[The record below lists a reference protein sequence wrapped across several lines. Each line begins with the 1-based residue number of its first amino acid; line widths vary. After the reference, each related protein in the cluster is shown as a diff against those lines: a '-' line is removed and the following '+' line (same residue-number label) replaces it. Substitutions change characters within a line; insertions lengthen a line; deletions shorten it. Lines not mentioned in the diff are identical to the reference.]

1 MKMKK
6 PLLIVAILVVLAVA
20 LVLVYMSRSKQLA
33 LKSAE
38 VVARGEAMWEGAKPP
53 AGLKG
58 VLAIRPEE
66 GIDAA
71 IYASSLS
78 KVKPANLQGDELR
91 IVVARAET
99 ETPDLSEVRTKLS
112 KAQARKAEEMV
123 KESEKPIMLEV
134 GGQRYPALEV
144 TSTLKDSG
152 LKLKEN
158 ITILNDGKQTTVI
171 LITGPE
177 ESFNTSTRDQFL
189 KGLKKPD
196 MSKILR
202 KRKKPSPP
210 SDDAPPPQRGL
221 LRRVPPPV
229 RIQLR

>member
-6 PLLIVAILVVLAVA
+6 PLLIVAILVIVTVA
-20 LVLVYMSRSKQLA
+20 LVLVYVSRSRQLA

-53 AGLKG
+53 SGLKG

-71 IYASSLS
+71 IYAPTLN
-78 KVKPANLQGDELR
+78 KVKPENLGAGELR
-91 IVVARAET
+91 IVVAKAET
-99 ETPDLSEVRTKLS
+99 ETPDLAEVRAKLA
-112 KAQARKAEEMV
+112 KAQERKGEDMTKV
-123 KESEKPIMLEV
+123 SEKPILLEV

-144 TSTLKDSG
+144 SSTLKDSG
-152 LKLKEN
+152 RKLKEN
-158 ITILNDGKQTTVI
+158 ITILNDGTKTAVI

-177 ESFNTSTRDQFL
+177 ESFNTRARDQFL
-189 KGLKKPD
+189 RGLKKPD

-202 KRKKPSPP
+202 KKKKPSPA
-210 SDDAPPPQRGL
+210 SDDAQPPQRGL

>member
-6 PLLIVAILVVLAVA
+6 PLLIVAILVIVTVA
-20 LVLVYMSRSKQLA
+20 LVLVYISRSKQLA

-53 AGLKG
+53 TGLKG
-58 VLAIRPEE
+58 VLAIRPED

-71 IYASSLS
+71 IYAPSLS
-78 KVKPANLQGDELR
+78 KVKPANLQDDELR

-99 ETPDLSEVRTKLS
+99 ETPDLAEVRAKLS
-112 KAQARKAEEMV
+112 RAQERKGEDMTKV
-123 KESEKPIMLEV
+123 SEKPVLLEV

-144 TSTLKDSG
+144 TSILKDSDR
-152 LKLKEN
+152 KLKEN
-158 ITILNDGKQTTVI
+158 ITILNDGKKTTVI
-171 LITGPE
+171 LITGPDD
-177 ESFNTSTRDQFL
+177 SFNTSTRDQFL

-196 MSKILR
+196 MSKILSKKK
-202 KRKKPSPP
+202 KRPRPSE
-210 SDDAPPPQRGL
+210 DASPPQRGL

-229 RIQLR
+229 HIQLR